1 MSLCRISFFFSL
13 DWKSFKLKRLELRW
27 IHRLFFL
34 HLESTVSAH
43 WSLKSSMATVTA
55 TAPGTNSGSAWRTEQ
70 HSAVID
76 KALEKYDQL
85 MNNSLRIDQ
94 LAYETVSTVESLAPI
109 LSRLETAELNDLL
122 FITQCITAVKSNCE
136 ELKST
141 ALSTEWPP
149 TTLVP
154 GSMADGLYGLR
165 YTIPTPE
172 SPCNSFAL
180 ATLHCRR
187 CENWRSLKTA
197 EILFP
202 SCRLPH
208 YSYTEAEFNCYRVC
222 RPENVEILT
231 GVAFMGDVVTTG
243 QTAQT
248 VCFATTLRTA
258 TEILNTGVIPTSLFT
273 NGQVN
278 CWFTPRSALLR
289 AFQMHWTGITLALD
303 EPLVLVCYNPSL
315 HRFLATV
322 SETVETLTSF
332 NVFTMTIVGLLTHLM
347 RSCHWTALRAVLVL
361 ASNCLLLPGSLWKHW
376 KLSWTAIN
384 RLEFTAEDLL
394 DTASSLSI
402 NSNWPTKMFSLTA
415 LGRAST
421 LMRHCPSGRRTSL
434 LHKLRLNKLTQL
446 ARSTW
451 RSLVFQS
458 ALMRWLWLSLAATE
472 TEYDIVIF
480 DALFLDT
487 AMLTKVLKSWKQ
499 VHWRC
504 YL

>member
-1 MSLCRISFFFSL
+1 M
-13 DWKSFKLKRLELRW
+13 
-27 IHRLFFL
+27 
-34 HLESTVSAH
+34 
-43 WSLKSSMATVTA
+43 TA

-70 HSAVID
+70 HSAVTD
-76 KALEKYDQL
+76 KGLSRFTLEKYDQL
-85 MNNSLRIDQ
+85 MNNSLRVDQ

-141 ALSTEWPP
+141 AVSTEWPP

-208 YSYTEAEFNCYRVC
+208 YSYTKAEFNCYREC
-222 RPENVEILT
+222 RPENVESLT
-231 GVAFMGDVVTTG
+231 GVAFMGDVVTIG

-258 TEILNTGVIPTSLFT
+258 TEILNTGVVPTSLFT

-303 EPLVLVCYNPSL
+303 EPLVVVCYNPSL

-332 NVFTMTIVGLLTHLM
+332 NRLYYDH
-347 RSCHWTALRAVLVL
+347 CWTT
-361 ASNCLLLPGSLWKHW
+361 GSLDE
-376 KLSWTAIN
+376 IM
-384 RLEFTAEDLL
+384 
-394 DTASSLSI
+394 SL
-402 NSNWPTKMFSLTA
+402 NSTESRTGFGIQPAFYCQA
-415 LGRAST
+415 ACGST
-421 LMRHCPSGRRTSL
+421 GS
-434 LHKLRLNKLTQL
+434 
-446 ARSTW
+446 
-451 RSLVFQS
+451 
-458 ALMRWLWLSLAATE
+458 
-472 TEYDIVIF
+472 
-480 DALFLDT
+480 
-487 AMLTKVLKSWKQ
+487 
-499 VHWRC
+499 
-504 YL
+504 

>member
-1 MSLCRISFFFSL
+1 
-13 DWKSFKLKRLELRW
+13 
-27 IHRLFFL
+27 
-34 HLESTVSAH
+34 
-43 WSLKSSMATVTA
+43 MATVTA

-70 HSAVID
+70 HSAVTD
-76 KALEKYDQL
+76 KGLSRFTLEKYDQL
-85 MNNSLRIDQ
+85 MNNSLRVDQ

-180 ATLHCRR
+180 TTLHCRR

-202 SCRLPH
+202 SCRLLH
-208 YSYTEAEFNCYRVC
+208 YSYTKAEFNCYREC

-258 TEILNTGVIPTSLFT
+258 TEILNTGVVPTSLFT

-332 NVFTMTIVGLLTHLM
+332 NRLYYDHCWTTDSLDEIMSLNSTESRTGFGIQLPFTARQLVEALEVEMNCNQPFGVHCRGLVGHCILTVNQLQLIHENVFTDCTWKGIHTDE
-347 RSCHWTALRAVLVL
+347 T
-361 ASNCLLLPGSLWKHW
+361 LPIRK
-376 KLSWTAIN
+376 KN
-384 RLEFTAEDLL
+384 KFTA
-394 DTASSLSI
+394 
-402 NSNWPTKMFSLTA
+402 
-415 LGRAST
+415 
-421 LMRHCPSGRRTSL
+421 
-434 LHKLRLNKLTQL
+434 Q
-446 ARSTW
+446 
-451 RSLVFQS
+451 V
-458 ALMRWLWLSLAATE
+458 E
-472 TEYDIVIF
+472 TEQTDS
-480 DALFLDT
+480 T
-487 AMLTKVLKSWKQ
+487 GKVNVKITGLPISSDE
-499 VHWRC
+499 VTVTVTGC
-504 YL
+504 N

>member
-1 MSLCRISFFFSL
+1 M
-13 DWKSFKLKRLELRW
+13 
-27 IHRLFFL
+27 
-34 HLESTVSAH
+34 
-43 WSLKSSMATVTA
+43 
-55 TAPGTNSGSAWRTEQ
+55 NS
-70 HSAVID
+70 
-76 KALEKYDQL
+76 
-85 MNNSLRIDQ
+85 SLRVDQ

-141 ALSTEWPP
+141 AVSTEWPP

-197 EILFP
+197 EMLFP

-208 YSYTEAEFNCYRVC
+208 YSYTKAEFNCYREC

-243 QTAQT
+243 QTAQA

-332 NVFTMTIVGLLTHLM
+332 NRLYYDHCWTTGSLDESMSLNSTESRTGFGIQLPFTARQLVEALEVELNCNQPFGVHCRGLVGHCILTVNQLQLTHENVFTDCIWKGIYTDET
-347 RSCHWTALRAVLVL
+347 
-361 ASNCLLLPGSLWKHW
+361 LPIRK
-376 KLSWTAIN
+376 KN
-384 RLEFTAEDLL
+384 KFTA
-394 DTASSLSI
+394 
-402 NSNWPTKMFSLTA
+402 
-415 LGRAST
+415 
-421 LMRHCPSGRRTSL
+421 
-434 LHKLRLNKLTQL
+434 Q
-446 ARSTW
+446 
-451 RSLVFQS
+451 V
-458 ALMRWLWLSLAATE
+458 E
-472 TEYDIVIF
+472 TEQTDS
-480 DALFLDT
+480 T
-487 AMLTKVLKSWKQ
+487 GKVNVKITGLPISSDE
-499 VHWRC
+499 VTVTVTGC
-504 YL
+504 N

>member
-1 MSLCRISFFFSL
+1 
-13 DWKSFKLKRLELRW
+13 
-27 IHRLFFL
+27 
-34 HLESTVSAH
+34 
-43 WSLKSSMATVTA
+43 MATVTA

-70 HSAVID
+70 HSTVID

-94 LAYETVSTVESLAPI
+94 LAYETVSTVESLAPT

-141 ALSTEWPP
+141 AVSTEWPP

-165 YTIPTPE
+165 YTIPTPD

-208 YSYTEAEFNCYRVC
+208 YSYTKAEFNCYREC

-231 GVAFMGDVVTTG
+231 GVALMGDVLTTA

-322 SETVETLTSF
+322 SETMETLTSF
-332 NVFTMTIVGLLTHLM
+332 NRLYYDHCWTTGSLDEIMSLHSTESRTGFGIQLPFTARQLVEALEVELNCNQPFGVHCRGLVGHCILTVNQLQLTHENVFTDCTWKGIYTDE
-347 RSCHWTALRAVLVL
+347 T
-361 ASNCLLLPGSLWKHW
+361 LPIRK
-376 KLSWTAIN
+376 KN
-384 RLEFTAEDLL
+384 KFTA
-394 DTASSLSI
+394 
-402 NSNWPTKMFSLTA
+402 
-415 LGRAST
+415 
-421 LMRHCPSGRRTSL
+421 
-434 LHKLRLNKLTQL
+434 Q
-446 ARSTW
+446 
-451 RSLVFQS
+451 V
-458 ALMRWLWLSLAATE
+458 E
-472 TEYDIVIF
+472 TEQTDS
-480 DALFLDT
+480 T
-487 AMLTKVLKSWKQ
+487 GKVNVKITGLPISSDE
-499 VHWRC
+499 VTVTVTGC
-504 YL
+504 N

>member
-1 MSLCRISFFFSL
+1 
-13 DWKSFKLKRLELRW
+13 
-27 IHRLFFL
+27 
-34 HLESTVSAH
+34 
-43 WSLKSSMATVTA
+43 MATVTA

-70 HSAVID
+70 HSAVTD
-76 KALEKYDQL
+76 KGLSRFTLEKYDQL
-85 MNNSLRIDQ
+85 MNNSLRVDQ

-180 ATLHCRR
+180 TTLHCRR

-208 YSYTEAEFNCYRVC
+208 YSYTKAEFNCYREC

-258 TEILNTGVIPTSLFT
+258 TEILNAGVIPTSLFT

-289 AFQMHWTGITLALD
+289 AFQMHWTGITWHWTNHWFWFVTT
-303 EPLVLVCYNPSL
+303 PHC
-315 HRFLATV
+315 TV
-322 SETVETLTSF
+322 SWRLS
-332 NVFTMTIVGLLTHLM
+332 
-347 RSCHWTALRAVLVL
+347 RR
-361 ASNCLLLPGSLWKHW
+361 LW
-376 KLSWTAIN
+376 
-384 RLEFTAEDLL
+384 
-394 DTASSLSI
+394 
-402 NSNWPTKMFSLTA
+402 
-415 LGRAST
+415 
-421 LMRHCPSGRRTSL
+421 RH
-434 LHKLRLNKLTQL
+434 
-446 ARSTW
+446 
-451 RSLVFQS
+451 
-458 ALMRWLWLSLAATE
+458 
-472 TEYDIVIF
+472 
-480 DALFLDT
+480 
-487 AMLTKVLKSWKQ
+487 
-499 VHWRC
+499 
-504 YL
+504 

>member
-1 MSLCRISFFFSL
+1 
-13 DWKSFKLKRLELRW
+13 
-27 IHRLFFL
+27 
-34 HLESTVSAH
+34 
-43 WSLKSSMATVTA
+43 MATVTA

-70 HSAVID
+70 HSAVTD
-76 KALEKYDQL
+76 KGLSRFTLEKYDQL
-85 MNNSLRIDQ
+85 MNNSLRVDQ

-172 SPCNSFAL
+172 FPCNSFAL
-180 ATLHCRR
+180 TTLHCRR

-208 YSYTEAEFNCYRVC
+208 YSYTKAEFNCYREC

-231 GVAFMGDVVTTG
+231 GVALMGDVVTTG

-258 TEILNTGVIPTSLFT
+258 TEILNTGVVPTSLFT

-332 NVFTMTIVGLLTHLM
+332 NRLYYDHCWTTDSLDEIMSLNSTESRTGFGIQLPFTARQLVEALEVELNCNQPFGVHCRGLVGHCILTVNQLQLTHENVFTDCTWKGIYTDE
-347 RSCHWTALRAVLVL
+347 T
-361 ASNCLLLPGSLWKHW
+361 LPIRK
-376 KLSWTAIN
+376 KN
-384 RLEFTAEDLL
+384 KFTA
-394 DTASSLSI
+394 
-402 NSNWPTKMFSLTA
+402 
-415 LGRAST
+415 
-421 LMRHCPSGRRTSL
+421 
-434 LHKLRLNKLTQL
+434 Q
-446 ARSTW
+446 
-451 RSLVFQS
+451 V
-458 ALMRWLWLSLAATE
+458 E
-472 TEYDIVIF
+472 TEQTDS
-480 DALFLDT
+480 T
-487 AMLTKVLKSWKQ
+487 GKVNVKITGLPISSDE
-499 VHWRC
+499 VTVTVTGC
-504 YL
+504 N

>member
-1 MSLCRISFFFSL
+1 
-13 DWKSFKLKRLELRW
+13 
-27 IHRLFFL
+27 
-34 HLESTVSAH
+34 
-43 WSLKSSMATVTA
+43 MATVTA

-76 KALEKYDQL
+76 KGLSRFPLEKYDQL
-85 MNNSLRIDQ
+85 MNNSLRVDQ
-94 LAYETVSTVESLAPI
+94 LAYETVSTVESLAPT
-109 LSRLETAELNDLL
+109 LSGLETAELNDLL

-141 ALSTEWPP
+141 AVSTEWPP

-208 YSYTEAEFNCYRVC
+208 YSYTKAEFNCYREC

-248 VCFATTLRTA
+248 VCFATTLKTA
-258 TEILNTGVIPTSLFT
+258 AEILFT

-322 SETVETLTSF
+322 SETLETLTSF
-332 NVFTMTIVGLLTHLM
+332 NRLYYDHCWTTGSLDEIMSLNSTESRTGFGIQLPFTARQLVEALEVELNCNQPFGVHCRGLVGHCILTVNQLQLTHENVFTDCPWKGIYTDET
-347 RSCHWTALRAVLVL
+347 
-361 ASNCLLLPGSLWKHW
+361 LPIRK
-376 KLSWTAIN
+376 KN
-384 RLEFTAEDLL
+384 KFTA
-394 DTASSLSI
+394 
-402 NSNWPTKMFSLTA
+402 
-415 LGRAST
+415 
-421 LMRHCPSGRRTSL
+421 
-434 LHKLRLNKLTQL
+434 Q
-446 ARSTW
+446 
-451 RSLVFQS
+451 V
-458 ALMRWLWLSLAATE
+458 E
-472 TEYDIVIF
+472 TEQTDS
-480 DALFLDT
+480 T
-487 AMLTKVLKSWKQ
+487 GKVNVKITGLPISSDE
-499 VHWRC
+499 VTVTVTGC
-504 YL
+504 N